1 MSLKQNIKKIVLLG
15 VILSVGL
22 SSCQVTNKYKT
33 PETSKEDLY
42 RDVADTDTTTIANI
56 PWREYFS
63 DAILVNL
70 IEEGLTNNFDLQMA
84 FERIQQA
91 EAGLSIARA
100 AYFPNLALVGQM
112 THTRTSDASST
123 LGNYNNQFLVGLS
136 ASWEIDLWGKMN
148 RQSRAKY
155 AAFLNSHAGK
165 NLVQTSV
172 ISNIALSYYSLLAL
186 DEQLNVTNETIK
198 LLQES
203 VETMQALKD
212 AGQLNSAAVEQSKSL
227 LYQTQASVPALEIQ
241 IRKLENSLSTLVG
254 RKPGSI
260 ARSTI
265 KMQTVPA
272 SLQHGIPAQML
283 AKRPD
288 VQQAELNFR
297 AAFELTNV
305 AQASFYP
312 TIAISTA
319 QIGYGVSS
327 LSSFMQ
333 PENLL
338 ANIIGGL
345 TQPLFARK
353 QLIGNLKVA
362 KAEQRAAL
370 LSFRKTVLAAGEE
383 VSNILFAF
391 EASTK
396 KNAIRAAQVESS
408 EKSVYYTQELLK
420 AGEAIYTEVL
430 SAEQSLLSAQLNQVN
445 DKLEQLQY
453 TVNLYKALGG
463 GIE

>member
-91 EAGLSIARA
+91 EAGLSVARA

-112 THTRTSDASST
+112 THTRTSDANST

-203 VETMQALKD
+203 VKTMQALKD

-265 KMQTVPA
+265 KAQTVPA
-272 SLQHGIPAQML
+272 SLQYGIPAQML

-297 AAFELTNV
+297 TAFELTNV

-391 EASTK
+391 DASTK